1 MTMLRQGLNQL
12 RDLFIADIEEGQAG
26 TVGITPEFNQTAL
39 LGLVPVT
46 VQSVNKFTADLSAQ
60 TRWRLDTGV
69 GTGITY
75 REYGNSSV
83 QGSFIY
89 DRTVFAGVEHTEN
102 DELVM
107 NKNYFFDTR

>member
-1 MTMLRQGLNQL
+1 MVFLKQGLNQL
-12 RDLFIADIEEGQAG
+12 KDIFIADIDNGQAG
-26 TVGITPEFNQTAL
+26 TSGVAPTFTQTAL
-39 LGLVPVT
+39 ISAVAVT
-46 VQSVNKFTADLSAQ
+46 IQSVVKFSADQSAQ
-60 TRWRLDTGV
+60 TRWRLDTAT

-75 REYGNSSV
+75 REYGNYSV
-83 QGSFIY
+83 QGDFLY